1 MGVCSYCL
9 RYEIDECFGW
19 EEAKR
24 CCGIDGP
31 NDPRRMFRQKEIDR
45 DKVIK
50 LRREADEFRQR
61 AAKADAEADRLER
74 KQTA

>member
-9 RYEIDECFGW
+9 KYEKDECFGW
-19 EEAKR
+19 DEAKIH
-24 CCGIDGP
+24 CGIDGP
-31 NDPRRMFRQKEIDR
+31 NDNRRMYRQMQMDR
-45 DKVIK
+45 EKIIK